1 MLIHSYV
8 NSSYVNGPGNRF
20 VLWTQGCSKGCK
32 NCYNPETW
40 NKNGFEYKIEHL
52 IDLIKISDVD
62 GLTISGG
69 DPLEQPDELLKF
81 LKEVHKLNLKKG
93 IILFTGYTIF
103 EIHNMGGNI
112 LKCLEY
118 IDVLI
123 DGRYEEDKRT
133 YQGLYG
139 SSNQNV
145 YHLSSKI
152 WIDELNIDQEI
163 EINFYNNNVILT
175 GFPVSFGKELNRLG
189 LNLNGNR
196 RVVETG

>member
-40 NKNGFEYKIEHL
+40 NKNGFEYTTEHL
-52 IDLIKISDVD
+52 INLIKISDVD

-69 DPLEQPDELLKF
+69 DPLEQPDEMLEF
-81 LKEVHKLNLKKG
+81 LKEAHKLNLKKG

-152 WIDELNIDQEI
+152 WINELNIDQEI
-163 EINFYNNNVILT
+163 EINIFNNNVILT
-175 GFPVSFGKELNRLG
+175 GFPVNFGKELNRLG
-189 LNLNGNR
+189 LNVNGNR
-196 RVVETG
+196 RIIETG